1 MKQIVKF
8 VFRLKMM
15 KKLIKFS
22 TVMDVI
28 LVSIKFVM
36 VYQKSKLMKLLKWKS
51 FIVMFATTHSLPN
64 LQVQARESTAV

>member
-1 MKQIVKF
+1 
-8 VFRLKMM
+8 
-15 KKLIKFS
+15 
-22 TVMDVI
+22 MDVI